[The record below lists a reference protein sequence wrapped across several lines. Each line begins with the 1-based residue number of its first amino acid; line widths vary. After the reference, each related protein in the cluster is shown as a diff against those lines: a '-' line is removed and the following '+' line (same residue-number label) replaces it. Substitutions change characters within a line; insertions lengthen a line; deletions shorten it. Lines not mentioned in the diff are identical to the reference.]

1 MIKSSKDQD
10 KNNHKFNMIASCVT
24 KMIAGE
30 SLDNNVSS
38 QISDSIKWNMVNNRM
53 KIEYSDTRELYML
66 WKARTD

>member
-1 MIKSSKDQD
+1 
-10 KNNHKFNMIASCVT
+10 MIASCVT

>member
-1 MIKSSKDQD
+1 
-10 KNNHKFNMIASCVT
+10 
-24 KMIAGE
+24 MIAGE

-53 KIEYSDTRELYML
+53 KIEYSDTRELYMR